1 MIAHKRS
8 AEAIRLILSACIFAA
23 AALTLPV
30 LSVPATR
37 ASSKNGQDLFERR
50 CTGCHRLDEVR
61 TGPRLRGVYGR
72 AAGSDPGYPY
82 SKALKLSRLT
92 WNEATLD
99 QWLTDPEALVP
110 DNDMAFRVSQAD
122 ERAEIIAYLKSLR
135 P

>member
-8 AEAIRLILSACIFAA
+8 PTAMRLILSACIFSA

-37 ASSKNGQDLFERR
+37 PSSKNGQDLFERR

-61 TGPRLRGVYGR
+61 SGPRLRGVYGR

-82 SKALKLSRLT
+82 SKALQLSRLT
-92 WNEATLD
+92 WNESTLD
-99 QWLTDPEALVP
+99 LWLTDPEALVP
-110 DNDMAFRVSQAD
+110 GNDMAFRVLGAG
-122 ERAEIIAYLKSLR
+122 ERAEIIAYLKSR

>member
-8 AEAIRLILSACIFAA
+8 PTAIRLIVSACMGSA

-37 ASSKNGQDLFERR
+37 PSLKNGQDLFERR

-61 TGPRLRGVYGR
+61 TGPRLRGVFGR

-110 DNDMAFRVSQAD
+110 DNDMAFRVSKAE

>member
-1 MIAHKRS
+1 MIPHKRFPT
-8 AEAIRLILSACIFAA
+8 AIRLILSACIFSA
-23 AALTLPV
+23 AALVLPI

-37 ASSKNGQDLFERR
+37 AASKNSQDLFERR

-61 TGPRLRGVYGR
+61 TGPRLRGVFGR

-82 SKALKLSRLT
+82 SKALKLSHLT

-99 QWLTDPEALVP
+99 QWLTDPDALVP
-110 DNDMAFRVSQAD
+110 DNDMAFRVSKAD

>member
-1 MIAHKRS
+1 M
-8 AEAIRLILSACIFAA
+8 
-23 AALTLPV
+23 

-37 ASSKNGQDLFERR
+37 AGSQHGQELFERR
-50 CTGCHRLDEVR
+50 CTGCHLLDEVR

-99 QWLTDPEALVP
+99 QWLTDPDALVP
-110 DNDMAFRVSQAD
+110 DSDMAFRLSNAV